1 MKRMIKWLLK
11 KGGYSISKVSRN
23 RPPACRPPP
32 LSDTQEK
39 FIEWN
44 ALRLNMPY
52 EISRQKYMESLSAF
66 PGGHGGH
73 EYKEFC
79 DLSYKIFGV
88 LYGDTEA
95 EIFSSYP
102 FYGPLHM
109 LRFLSYPDK
118 DIYTANTD
126 FVGTLKE
133 RDEITILDFGCGLA
147 HESRGMARAFLGLNK
162 PCRLLLA
169 DIPTIRKEF
178 VLYLCRQ
185 NGIEASFFDCRAEM
199 PIPAFPKYDLLV
211 ATEVFEHVHDPIK
224 YFESLTAN
232 LDRGGLV
239 FTNVSDHRRDFMHVS
254 PNLEKLR
261 AHIVASGFQEIRDHV
276 LFQKPG

>member
-1 MKRMIKWLLK
+1 MKRMIRWLLK
-11 KGGYSISKVSRN
+11 QLGYSISKTLETRPQPSR
-23 RPPACRPPP
+23 RPP
-32 LSDTQEK
+32 LSETQEK

-44 ALRLNMPY
+44 ALRLNIPRETARERY
-52 EISRQKYMESLSAF
+52 LESFFAF
-66 PGGHGGH
+66 PDGHGG
-73 EYKEFC
+73 EKYKEFC
-79 DLSYKIFGV
+79 NLTYRVFGV

-109 LRFLSYPDK
+109 LRFLSYPEK
-118 DIYTANTD
+118 NIYTANTD
-126 FVGTLKE
+126 FIGILKE
-133 RDEITILDFGCGLA
+133 RDEIAILDFGCGLA
-147 HESRGMARAFLGLNK
+147 HESRGMARAFLGLKK

-185 NGIEASFFDCRAEM
+185 NGIDASFFDCRAEM

-211 ATEVFEHVHDPIK
+211 ATELFEHVYDPIR
-224 YFESLTAN
+224 YFDALNAYLN
-232 LDRGGLV
+232 KGGLII
-239 FTNVSDHRRDFMHVS
+239 TNVSDHHREFMHVS

-261 AHIVASGFQEIRDHV
+261 THIIASGFQEIRDHV
-276 LFQKPG
+276 LFQKPY